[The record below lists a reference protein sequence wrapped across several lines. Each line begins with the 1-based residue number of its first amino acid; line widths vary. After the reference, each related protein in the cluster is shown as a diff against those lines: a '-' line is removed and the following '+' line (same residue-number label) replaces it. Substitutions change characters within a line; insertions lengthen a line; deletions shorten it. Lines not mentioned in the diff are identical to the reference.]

1 MAARVPG
8 LHPLVGMRM
17 LLAVNLLVVR
27 GSHGGMR
34 TQLTH
39 LEVMQD
45 GRMWLDLW
53 FLWGRSFPEHSG
65 SKWSLSLSLSSK
77 FLF

>member
-27 GSHGGMR
+27 GSYGGMR

-39 LEVMQD
+39 LPPRLEVMPGWED
-45 GRMWLDLW
+45 VA
-53 FLWGRSFPEHSG
+53 RSVVSLGALICPAFRLQMVSLCFPQQ
-65 SKWSLSLSLSSK
+65 
-77 FLF
+77 